1 MRDDVLALLKEVK
14 DPEIPTLNIVD
25 LGLVEEVRFQKGRLE
40 IDLLP
45 TFTGCPA
52 LDIIREEVEE
62 KASLLPDVEEVAVR
76 FRLSPAWTTDRI
88 TEEGRAQLQAFGIA
102 PPRPPKARP
111 VEGVTC
117 PYCGSSDAILEAA
130 FGPTRC
136 RSIYYCRSCRN
147 PFEKMK
153 EL

>member
-1 MRDDVLALLKEVK
+1 MRDVVLELLKEVK

-25 LGLVEEVRFQKGRLE
+25 LGLVEAIRFDRGRLE

-52 LDIIREEVEE
+52 LDIIRAEVME
-62 KASLLPDVEEVAVR
+62 KARTLPQVEEVAVR
-76 FRLSPAWTTDRI
+76 FRLSPAWSTDRI
-88 TEEGRAQLQAFGIA
+88 TEAGRAQLKAFGIA
-102 PPRPPKARP
+102 PPQPPKAKP
-111 VEGVTC
+111 AEGVTC
-117 PYCGSSDAILEAA
+117 PYCGSSDAVMEAA

-136 RSIYYCRSCRN
+136 RSIYYCRNCRN